1 MGLYDNG
8 GGALT
13 LDEYFHSVG
22 REAAGDAQRLSLLCC
37 TVSEST
43 MNLSIRDCLL
53 ANKSAPFP
61 RMASISYDES
71 VGINMVAMGLMGDE
85 DFWVTV

>member
-1 MGLYDNG
+1 M
-8 GGALT
+8 
-13 LDEYFHSVG
+13 DEYFHSVG
-22 REAAGDAQRLSLLCC
+22 REAAGDADRLSLFAC

-61 RMASISYDES
+61 RTVGISYDEPD
-71 VGINMVAMGLMGDE
+71 GINTVAMGLTGDE
-85 DFWVTV
+85 DFCGTVYELDRCGGDG